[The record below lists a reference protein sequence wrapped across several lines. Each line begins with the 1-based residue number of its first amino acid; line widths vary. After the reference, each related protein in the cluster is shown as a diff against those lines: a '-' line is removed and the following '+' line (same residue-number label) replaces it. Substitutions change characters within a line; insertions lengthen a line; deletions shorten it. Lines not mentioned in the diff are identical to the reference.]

1 MGKKKGVLSM
11 EIIGI
16 IMPWIVLVVG
26 LVLLI
31 KGADWFVEGASGVA
45 AKFGVPSLVIGLTIV
60 AFGTSA
66 PEAAV
71 SISSALKGS
80 SGIAL
85 GNVVGSNLFNL
96 LAVVGVCSVMRPT
109 VIDKSIIKKDFPY
122 NLLATVV
129 LAITMIDTFFG
140 DLPVNVISRTDGLII
155 IAFFAIFMYYTISA
169 GLSEKAEVDEEKKI
183 YSIPKLIMLLVV
195 GIAAIVI
202 GGQAV
207 VNGASDIARAFG
219 VSETLIGLT
228 IVAVGTSLPELV
240 TSVVAIR
247 KGEDDIAIGN
257 VIGSN
262 VFNVLFII
270 GIAAAIKSIPVDAM
284 LITDIL
290 MLLAIS
296 LVFYF
301 SILKRRKVNRAG
313 GIVMVI
319 AYVLYMAYAVIR

>member
-1 MGKKKGVLSM
+1 M
-11 EIIGI
+11 EIIGVI
-16 IMPWIVLVVG
+16 VPWIVLVVG

-45 AKFGVPSLVIGLTIV
+45 TKFGVPSLVIGLTIV

-129 LAITMIDTFFG
+129 LALTMLDSFFG
-140 DLPVNVISRTDGLII
+140 DLASPVISRTDGLII

-183 YSIPKLIMLLVV
+183 YSIPKLIVLLVV

-301 SILKRRKVNRAG
+301 SVLKKRTVNRAG
-313 GIVMVI
+313 GILMVLV
-319 AYVLYMAYAVIR
+319 YVLYMVYAVVR

>member
-1 MGKKKGVLSM
+1 MGEVL
-11 EIIGI
+11 GI
-16 IMPWIVLVVG
+16 ILPWIVLVVG
-26 LVLLI
+26 LFFLI

-45 AKFGVPSLVIGLTIV
+45 TKFGVPSLVIGLTIV

-96 LAVVGVCSVMRPT
+96 LAVVGVGSIMRPT
-109 VIDKSIIKKDFPY
+109 VIDKSIMKKDFPY

-129 LAITMIDTFFG
+129 LALTMIDTFFG
-140 DLPVNVISRTDGLII
+140 DLPANVISRTDGLII
-155 IAFFAIFMYYTISA
+155 IAFFSIFMYYTVSS
-169 GLSEKAEVDEEKKI
+169 GLGAKEEPKEEKKV
-183 YSIPKLIMLLVV
+183 YKLPKLLVMLVL
-195 GIAAIVI
+195 GLAAIII

-207 VNGASDIARAFG
+207 VNGASDIARSFG

-228 IVAVGTSLPELV
+228 IVAVGTSLPEFV

-257 VIGSN
+257 VVGSN
-262 VFNVLFII
+262 VFNILFII
-270 GIAAAIKSIPVDAM
+270 GIAAAIKSIPVDAT
-284 LITDIL
+284 LITDIF
-290 MLLAIS
+290 MLLAVS
-296 LVFYF
+296 AVFYL
-301 SILKRRKVNRAG
+301 SVLKKRTVSRAG
-313 GIVMVI
+313 GIVMVLVY
-319 AYVLYMAYAVIR
+319 ALYMVYAVVR

>member
-1 MGKKKGVLSM
+1 M
-11 EIIGI
+11 EIIGV

-129 LAITMIDTFFG
+129 LAITMIDAFFG

-155 IAFFAIFMYYTISA
+155 IAFFVIFMYYTISA
-169 GLSEKAEVDEEKKI
+169 GLSGKAEADKEKKI
-183 YSIPKLIMLLVV
+183 YSIPKLIVLLVV

-207 VNGASDIARAFG
+207 VNGASDIARSFG
-219 VSETLIGLT
+219 VNETLIGLT
-228 IVAVGTSLPELV
+228 IVAVGTSLPEFV

-257 VIGSN
+257 VVGSN
-262 VFNVLFII
+262 VFNILFII
-270 GIAAAIKSIPVDAM
+270 GIAGAIKSIPVDAA

-296 LVFYF
+296 LIFYF
-301 SILKRRKVNRAG
+301 SVLKKRTVNRAG
-313 GIVMVI
+313 GIAMVL